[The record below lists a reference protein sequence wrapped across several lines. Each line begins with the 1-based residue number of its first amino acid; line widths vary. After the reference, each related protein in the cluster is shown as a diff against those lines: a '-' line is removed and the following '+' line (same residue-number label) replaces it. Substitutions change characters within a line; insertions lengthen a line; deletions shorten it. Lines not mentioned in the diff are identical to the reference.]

1 MGWMGVVAYHT
12 ADENCDGA
20 AESRPSRL
28 LARVDC
34 PLAVGRCGPQPV
46 LRPRMKRSSIVIL
59 VLVAAATGGGIWKS
73 MQPKDPAKVIVAKVE
88 RLPKLRSIVKATGEI
103 KAKEFVDIQAEV
115 AGVIVEV
122 LVKEGDEVKEGD
134 VLLRL
139 EDLQLQAEV
148 DSARAQVGASEAD
161 ARSAEVGV
169 ATAQANQAAE
179 ETALANAKVES
190 QQSQTSKDRAA
201 SSFKRK
207 KEMFESGLIGRE
219 EYEIAAAEARL
230 GEQRMEFA
238 NARIKQAEANVRAA
252 VTRVDAAKAVRDA
265 SQRRLEAQKASL
277 ARTIDIASKTVL
289 KAPLSGLVTA
299 CHVEKGE
306 RAVPGIQSSP
316 VATLMT
322 IADMSVI
329 EAEIEVDEADIVSV
343 KLGSKA
349 TVEVDAMRNIEMSGT
364 VTEIGQ
370 SPIQSTDAQKG
381 KEFKVVVR
389 LNAPPEELRPGFTA
403 TAEIETATRSDCLV
417 LPLQALTM
425 RERERDEA
433 GKVRVPDRPL
443 EGEEVLAA
451 EAVID
456 RTDKEEIEG
465 VFLIVDGVA
474 RFRPVKT
481 GITGDMDIEVLD
493 GLKEGEEVIIGPF
506 KALRKL
512 TEWDRVEIDKK
523 KQASAIAVRRS

>member
-1 MGWMGVVAYHT
+1 MST
-12 ADENCDGA
+12 A
-20 AESRPSRL
+20 
-28 LARVDC
+28 
-34 PLAVGRCGPQPV
+34 
-46 LRPRMKRSSIVIL
+46 PRMKRTPIVIL
-59 VLVAAATGGGIWKS
+59 VLVLAGVGGGVWKA
-73 MQPKDPAKVIVAKVE
+73 MQPKDPVKVVVAKVE
-88 RLPKLRSIVKATGEI
+88 TVPLLRSIVSATGEI

-115 AGVIVEV
+115 AGVIVEL

-169 ATAQANQAAE
+169 ATAEANLAAE
-179 ETALANAKVES
+179 ETALSNAKVES
-190 QQSQTSKDRAA
+190 GQSQTSQQRAA

-207 KEMFESGLIGRE
+207 EEMFNSGLIGRE

-230 GEQRMEFA
+230 GEQRLEFA
-238 NARIKQAEANVRAA
+238 NARIKQAEASRRAS
-252 VTRVDAAKAVRDA
+252 VTRVTAAEAFRDAA
-265 SQRRLEAQKASL
+265 QRRLEAQKASL

-299 CHVEKGE
+299 CNVEKGE

-329 EAEIEVDEADIVSV
+329 EAEIQVDEADIVSV
-343 KLGSKA
+343 KLGAKA
-349 TVEVDAMRNIEMSGT
+349 EVEVDAMRDLKMTGV

-370 SPIQSTDAQKG
+370 SPIISTDNQQG
-381 KEFKVVVR
+381 KEFKVVIR
-389 LNAPPEELRPGFTA
+389 LNSPPEELRPGFTA
-403 TAEIETATRSDCLV
+403 TAEIETATRRDCLV

-433 GKVRVPDRPL
+433 GKLIVPEKPI
-443 EGEEVLAA
+443 EGETVYAA
-451 EAVID
+451 ETSSSRKKKD
-456 RTDKEEIEG
+456 EIEG
-465 VFLIVDGVA
+465 VFLLVNGEA
-474 RFRPVKT
+474 RFREVKT
-481 GITGDMDIEVLD
+481 GITGDMDIEVLE
-493 GLKEGEEVIIGPF
+493 GLKDGEEVITGPF
-506 KALRKL
+506 KELRKL
-512 TEWDRVEIDKK
+512 AEWDRVVIDRK
-523 KQASAIAVRRS
+523 KQASSISVRRP